1 MQLQQLYYFR
11 EVAEQGSINKAA
23 GTLMVTQPN
32 LSRSIQKLEEE
43 LGLKLL
49 VRSNKGIQ
57 LTEEGRQLYQH
68 ACGAL
73 ERLEIIKRMS
83 GE

>member
-57 LTEEGRQLYQH
+57 LTEEGR
-68 ACGAL
+68 
-73 ERLEIIKRMS
+73 
-83 GE
+83 